1 MVDSDSWDALDVDDS
16 DLPSLIKPSPP
27 PPPPPILVPCKRSST
42 HHQAL
47 QTPNSQPHTPLL
59 SPCSQL
65 SHQSPQPREGVTST
79 SSAEHRRIP
88 GPAGALQAAMQRR
101 ALANRNEGFEA
112 EEISTQDFIRRVQEI
127 EGEDEDEDF
136 KLNPWLCAMEF
147 VGRIGGFANSP
158 LKSIKGSSMGTD
170 RLDQVVAVV
179 ISCVPNGFGDLIV
192 TLKDPT
198 GTVGANIHRNVI
210 FGSDFGKDISVGC
223 VLILQKVV
231 VFSTSRSSY
240 NLNITLRNVIKVISK
255 DSGLPMR
262 HNLAS
267 IIRSVRSDTEH
278 VEKRVSV
285 VGRVSADE
293 IVNRMVREKM
303 KGKAVVDV
311 DQQMEDCRG
320 GEEEMV
326 DAEDHNMQTM
336 MDKLEDNAE
345 VGAKARS
352 AGRDSNIEEETA
364 NNIASCSVV
373 PEDNFN
379 SSSSSTY
386 QHTSAAVKSQFGNR
400 ESVRT
405 TPMKERQHLI
415 SKATLPEWTDE
426 QLDELFAASF
436 DDE

>member
-1 MVDSDSWDALDVDDS
+1 MVDSDSWEALDVDDS
-16 DLPSLIKPSPP
+16 DLQSLIKPSPP
-27 PPPPPILVPCKRSST
+27 PQPILLPCKRSST
-42 HHQAL
+42 HQTL
-47 QTPNSQPHTPLL
+47 QTPNSQSHTPLL
-59 SPCSQL
+59 SPSSQL
-65 SHQSPQPREGVTST
+65 SHQSLQPLQGLAST

-88 GPAGALQAAMQRR
+88 GPAGALQAVMQRR
-101 ALANRNEGFEA
+101 ALAKRNEGFRE
-112 EEISTQDFIRRVQEI
+112 EEISTHDYIKRVQEI
-127 EGEDEDEDF
+127 EDEDF

-158 LKSIKGSSMGTD
+158 LNSIKGSSMGTD

-179 ISCVPNGFGDLIV
+179 KSCAPNGFGDLIV

-198 GTVGANIHRNVI
+198 GTVGASIHRNVVT
-210 FGSDFGKDISVGC
+210 GSDFGKDISVGC

-231 VFSTSRSSY
+231 VFSTSRSAH
-240 NLNITLRNVIKVISK
+240 NLNVTLRNVVKVVGK
-255 DSGLPMR
+255 DSGPPTR

-267 IIRSVRSDTEH
+267 IIRGVRSDTEH
-278 VEKRVSV
+278 VEKRASV

-311 DQQMEDCRG
+311 DRQMEDCSRG

-326 DAEDHNMQTM
+326 NAEDHNMQTL

-345 VGAKARS
+345 IGAKAGS
-352 AGRDSNIEEETA
+352 VGRDNNIEEETA
-364 NNIASCSVV
+364 NNIAQRSII
-373 PEDNFN
+373 PEDDFN
-379 SSSSSTY
+379 SNISSSRY
-386 QHTSAAVKSQFGNR
+386 QLTSAAVKSQSRER

-405 TPMKERQHLI
+405 TASMKERQHLI
-415 SKATLPEWTDE
+415 SKATLPAWTDE